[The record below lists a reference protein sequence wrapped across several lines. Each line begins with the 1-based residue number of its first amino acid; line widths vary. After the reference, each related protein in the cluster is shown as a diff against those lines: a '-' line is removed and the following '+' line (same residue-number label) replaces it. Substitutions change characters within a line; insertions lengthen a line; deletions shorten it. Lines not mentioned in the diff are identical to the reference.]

1 MHVTVTLFALIREKA
16 GTDTLSSRPA
26 PWGRR
31 EARAVQAIRHQQPA
45 LEPYLDNLRFSL
57 DMDFVEADTTLHDGD
72 EVVLIPPV
80 SGGYGCS
87 VSRQNP

>member
-1 MHVTVTLFALIREKA
+1 MHVTVKLFALIREKA
-16 GTDTLSSRPA
+16 GTDTLALDLPH
-26 PWGRR
+26 GTDLKQMV
-31 EARAVQAIRHQQPA
+31 EAIRHQQPA

-80 SGGYGCS
+80 SGG
-87 VSRQNP
+87 

>member
-1 MHVTVTLFALIREKA
+1 MHVTVKLFALIREKA
-16 GTDTLSSRPA
+16 GTDTLALDLPQGA
-26 PWGRR
+26 DLQQMV
-31 EARAVQAIRHQQPA
+31 EAIRHQQPA

-57 DMDFVEADTTLHDGD
+57 HMDFVTADTTLHDGD

-87 VSRQNP
+87 ASRQNP

>member
-1 MHVTVTLFALIREKA
+1 MHVTVKLFALIREKA
-16 GTDTLSSRPA
+16 GTDTLDLDLPLGA
-26 PWGRR
+26 DLQQMV
-31 EARAVQAIRHQQPA
+31 EAIRHQQPA

-57 DMDFVEADTTLHDGD
+57 HMDFVNADTTLHDGD

-87 VSRQNP
+87 ASRQNP

>member
-16 GTDTLSSRPA
+16 GTDTLALDLPHGA
-26 PWGRR
+26 DLKQM
-31 EARAVQAIRHQQPA
+31 VQAIRHQQPA

-57 DMDFVEADTTLHDGD
+57 DMNFVEAGTTLHDGD

-80 SGGYGCS
+80 SGGYGSS

>member
-1 MHVTVTLFALIREKA
+1 MRVTVKLFALIREKA
-16 GTDTLSSRPA
+16 GTDSLALDLPDGADLSQVL
-26 PWGRR
+26 
-31 EARAVQAIRHQQPA
+31 EAMRHQQPG

-57 DMDFVEADTTLHDGD
+57 DMDFVEADTTLHEGD

-87 VSRQNP
+87 ASRPSP

>member
-1 MHVTVTLFALIREKA
+1 MHVTVILFAQLREKA
-16 GTDTLSSRPA
+16 GTGILALDLPHGA
-26 PWGRR
+26 DLKQ
-31 EARAVQAIRHQQPA
+31 AVEAIRHQQPA

-57 DMDFVEADTTLHDGD
+57 HMDFVEADTTLHEGD

-87 VSRQNP
+87 ASRQNP

>member
-1 MHVTVTLFALIREKA
+1 MHVTVKLFALLREKA
-16 GTDTLSSRPA
+16 GTDNLVLGLPDA
-26 PWGRR
+26 
-31 EARAVQAIRHQQPA
+31 ADVKQAVDAIRHQHPV

-57 DMDFVEADTTLHDGD
+57 DMDFVEENTTLHEGD

-87 VSRQNP
+87 ASRPNP

>member
-16 GTDTLSSRPA
+16 GTDRLALDLPDGADVSQ
-26 PWGRR
+26 
-31 EARAVQAIRHQQPA
+31 AVEAIRHQQPA
-45 LEPYLDNLRFSL
+45 LQPYLDNLRFSL
-57 DMDFVEADTTLHDGD
+57 DMDFVEADTALHDGD

-87 VSRQNP
+87 ASRQNP

>member
-1 MHVTVTLFALIREKA
+1 MHVTVKLFALIREKA
-16 GTDTLSSRPA
+16 GTDTLALNLPDGADVSQVV
-26 PWGRR
+26 
-31 EARAVQAIRHQQPA
+31 EAIRHQQPA

-57 DMDFVEADTTLHDGD
+57 DMDFVEADTTLREGD

-87 VSRQNP
+87 ASRQNP

>member
-1 MHVTVTLFALIREKA
+1 MHVTVKLFALLREKA
-16 GTDTLSSRPA
+16 GTDTLALDLPHGA
-26 PWGRR
+26 DLKQ
-31 EARAVQAIRHQQPA
+31 AVEAIRYQQPA

-72 EVVLIPPV
+72 KVVLIPPV

-87 VSRQNP
+87 ASRQNP